1 MEKKV
6 YSVSE
11 ITRTIK
17 TLLEE
22 SLPTIWIE
30 GEVSNL
36 KAHYSGH
43 LYFSL
48 KDKDAQISAVI
59 WRTRAEQINFNLE
72 DGANIRALGNI
83 RLYEKSGRYQIDIIQ
98 AQPAGIG
105 NLQQAFEELKR
116 NLLNEGLFA
125 EENKKSI
132 PEYPQNIA
140 IVTSPTGAA
149 IRDILNV
156 LKRRAPYLNILIRPS
171 KVQGKDAA
179 KDIANAI
186 NELNNHGQADV
197 IIVGRGGGSLEDL
210 WAFNE
215 EVVARAIFNSQIPIV
230 SAVGHEVDFTIADF
244 VSDLR
249 APTPSVAAE
258 LVVSDKNELAGLILS
273 SQLQMQTTLK
283 NQISN
288 LNQRVISL
296 QNSYGLRRS
305 EDLINQYAQRVDEMN
320 TRCQKSF
327 LNGFIQK
334 KDKVAALSKRLN
346 NLNHENTLAR
356 GYSITYLNGKIIK
369 DISKL
374 KKWQVLETQV
384 ANGKIEST
392 INKLKF

>member
-6 YSVSE
+6 YSVSD

-22 SLPTIWIE
+22 GLPTLWIE

-48 KDKDAQISAVI
+48 KDNDAQISAVI
-59 WRTRAEQINFNLE
+59 WRTRAGQMAFNLE
-72 DGANIRALGNI
+72 DGMQIKVLGNI
-83 RLYEKSGRYQIDIIQ
+83 RLYEKSGRYQIDILQ
-98 AQPAGIG
+98 AQPVGIG
-105 NLQQAFEELKR
+105 DLQQAFEELKNR
-116 NLLNEGLFA
+116 LLEEGLFA
-125 EENKKSI
+125 EENKKPI
-132 PEYPQNIA
+132 PEFPQVVA

-156 LKRRAPYLNILIRPS
+156 LKRRAPYLDILIRPS
-171 KVQGKDAA
+171 KVQGIDAA
-179 KDIANAI
+179 KDIASAI
-186 NELNNHGQADV
+186 GEINKQKQADV

-215 EVVARAIFNSQIPIV
+215 EIVARAIFNSKIPV
-230 SAVGHEVDFTIADF
+230 LSAVGHEVDFTIADF

-258 LVVSDKNELAGLILS
+258 LVVSDKTELANMFLGS
-273 SQLQMQTTLK
+273 YAQMQTAIKTGI
-283 NQISN
+283 NS
-288 LNQRVISL
+288 LNQRVATL
-296 QNSYGLRRS
+296 QKSYGLRRS

-320 TRCQKSF
+320 IRCQKSF
-327 LNGFIQK
+327 LSKFLQK
-334 KDKVAALSKRLN
+334 REKTIFLSKRLKG
-346 NLNHENTLAR
+346 LNHEKTLSR
-356 GYSITYLNGKIIK
+356 GYSVTYANGKIVK
-369 DISKL
+369 DINKL

-384 ANGKIEST
+384 ANGTIEST
-392 INKLKF
+392 INKLKY